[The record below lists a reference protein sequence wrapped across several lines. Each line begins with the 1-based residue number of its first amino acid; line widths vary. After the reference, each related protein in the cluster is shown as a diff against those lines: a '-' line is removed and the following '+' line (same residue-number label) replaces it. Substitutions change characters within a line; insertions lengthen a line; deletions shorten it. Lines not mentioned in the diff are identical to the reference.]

1 MTFAPAT
8 LLLVVAS
15 FIVGALLGWVLQRA
29 SARQSLARLRQAMAG
44 EVSRLQDRLDQC
56 TSDLTAETRAL
67 GQARNHGEDLR
78 TALSASETRCRQLEG
93 EVARLPALEETI
105 QRLTNG
111 LRGGADELR
120 RLRASNHERAQALDD
135 LQASASQAA
144 EALQATQIRLN
155 ETLRSLAEAAAEN
168 ARLEEQLA
176 VARRVADV
184 AREQVNALATAE
196 RRVEMLEGRLQTLQ
210 GAGDKIE
217 IDLISP
223 VTPPAGSSTAESPA
237 QAASEQAF
245 DPARQPPGAGSQ
257 AESEATESTAE
268 SEPTQAR
275 PETTASTQEA
285 RETRDAPAMEQLVE
299 ALGAG
304 IREMA
309 RKFDES
315 IRNQGRGDD
324 PFDRLDEKMRREA
337 QRFARRQGA
346 AGRFDDA
353 APRPGLFER
362 LLGEVLDEVR
372 RERRR

>member
-1 MTFAPAT
+1 MTLAPAT

-29 SARQSLARLRQAMAG
+29 SARQSLAQLRQAMTS

-78 TALSASETRCRQLEG
+78 AALSASETRCEQLED

-144 EALQATQIRLN
+144 EELQATQIRLN

-184 AREQVNALATAE
+184 AREQVNALAMAE
-196 RRVEMLEGRLQTLQ
+196 QRVEMLESRLQALQ
-210 GAGDKIE
+210 GASDKIE

-223 VTPPAGSSTAESPA
+223 VTPPGRATTAESPT

-245 DPARQPPGAGSQ
+245 DSTRQPPGAGSQ
-257 AESEATESTAE
+257 PESEPTESKAE

-275 PETTASTQEA
+275 PEAEASTQEA

-315 IRNQGRGDD
+315 IRNQGQGDD

-337 QRFARRQGA
+337 RRFARRHGA
-346 AGRFDDA
+346 AGRFDDP